1 MKQIAKKLW
10 AMDFGS
16 LGVGEFI
23 CPSCGQPVTLQEG
36 KCAHCGYDLVAY
48 RHAHGI
54 VQPPLSSAA
63 SAATSARA
71 NFGTINFGSS
81 AVTVAKPAARQLL
94 PADVIEFDAA
104 TEATSVAS
112 SAPVKVATS
121 TVPSA
126 PSAPSVTSAAIRE
139 TTSAQVHAASSGKPT
154 VASAATADNT
164 ASLAALVAQVQSN
177 QAVVNQML
185 AQLQSDQA
193 ALRQLADSVATSAAS
208 AAASAAIAPRPR
220 QQSWLTRLLQ
230 RFFKPRQRQLPP
242 PK

>member
-48 RHAHGI
+48 RNTHGI

-81 AVTVAKPAARQLL
+81 AVAVAKPAARQLL

-112 SAPVKVATS
+112 STPVKVATS
-121 TVPSA
+121 TVQ
-126 PSAPSVTSAAIRE
+126 SAPSVASAAIRE
-139 TTSAQVHAASSGKPT
+139 TTSAQVHVASSGEST

-230 RFFKPRQRQLPP
+230 RFFKSRQRQLPP

>member
-126 PSAPSVTSAAIRE
+126 PSVTSAAIRE

-208 AAASAAIAPRPR
+208 AAASAAIAPHPR

-230 RFFKPRQRQLPP
+230 RLFKPRQRQLPP

>member
-71 NFGTINFGSS
+71 NFGSS

-126 PSAPSVTSAAIRE
+126 PSVASAAIRE
-139 TTSAQVHAASSGKPT
+139 MTSAQVHAASSGKPT

>member
-81 AVTVAKPAARQLL
+81 AVAVAKPEARQLL

-112 SAPVKVATS
+112 STPVKVATS
-121 TVPSA
+121 TVQ
-126 PSAPSVTSAAIRE
+126 SAPSVASAAIRE
-139 TTSAQVHAASSGKPT
+139 TTSAQVHVASSGEST

-230 RFFKPRQRQLPP
+230 RFFKSRQRQLPP

>member
-1 MKQIAKKLW
+1 M
-10 AMDFGS
+10 
-16 LGVGEFI
+16 
-23 CPSCGQPVTLQEG
+23 
-36 KCAHCGYDLVAY
+36 
-48 RHAHGI
+48 
-54 VQPPLSSAA
+54 QPPLSSAA

-81 AVTVAKPAARQLL
+81 AVAVAKPAARQLL

-126 PSAPSVTSAAIRE
+126 PSVTSAAIRE

-154 VASAATADNT
+154 VASTATANT
-164 ASLAALVAQVQSN
+164 ASLAVLVAQVQSN

>member
-71 NFGTINFGSS
+71 NFGSS
-81 AVTVAKPAARQLL
+81 AVAVAKPAARQLL

-220 QQSWLTRLLQ
+220 PQSWLTRLLQ

>member
-1 MKQIAKKLW
+1 VKQIAKKLW

-81 AVTVAKPAARQLL
+81 AVAVAKPAARQLL

-121 TVPSA
+121 TV

>member
-71 NFGTINFGSS
+71 NFGSS
-81 AVTVAKPAARQLL
+81 AVAVAKPAARQLL

-121 TVPSA
+121 TV

>member
-81 AVTVAKPAARQLL
+81 AVAVAKPAARQLL

-121 TVPSA
+121 TV

>member
-81 AVTVAKPAARQLL
+81 AVAVAKPAARQLL

-112 SAPVKVATS
+112 STPVKVATS
-121 TVPSA
+121 TVQ
-126 PSAPSVTSAAIRE
+126 SAPSVASAAIRE
-139 TTSAQVHAASSGKPT
+139 TTSAQVHVASSGKPT

>member
-48 RHAHGI
+48 RNAHGI

-81 AVTVAKPAARQLL
+81 AVAVAKPAARQLL

-112 SAPVKVATS
+112 STPVKVATS

-126 PSAPSVTSAAIRE
+126 PSVTSAAIRE
-139 TTSAQVHAASSGKPT
+139 MTSAQVHAASSGKPT

>member
-81 AVTVAKPAARQLL
+81 AVAVAKPAARQLL

-126 PSAPSVTSAAIRE
+126 PSVTSAAIRE

-154 VASAATADNT
+154 VASAVTADNT

>member
-1 MKQIAKKLW
+1 MKQIAKKMW

-81 AVTVAKPAARQLL
+81 AVAVAKPAARQLL

-126 PSAPSVTSAAIRE
+126 PSVASAAIRE

-154 VASAATADNT
+154 VASTATADNT